1 MQEKHLSVL
10 NYTRHE
16 VLCIFLKK
24 KNWYLAKGKS
34 RRSEAIFV
42 DSEYRIKSSHYVFAF
57 VTKSISDLFNFIITL
72 LDGKDNTITF
82 PSNKTNVP
90 VIGFKIQIVK

>member
-1 MQEKHLSVL
+1 M
-10 NYTRHE
+10 
-16 VLCIFLKK
+16 LCIFLKK

-42 DSEYRIKSSHYVFAF
+42 DSEYQMKSSHYVFAF
-57 VTKSISDLFNFIITL
+57 VIKSISDLFNFIITL

-82 PSNKTNVP
+82 PSNK
-90 VIGFKIQIVK
+90 IGLDLKFKSLNDGNG